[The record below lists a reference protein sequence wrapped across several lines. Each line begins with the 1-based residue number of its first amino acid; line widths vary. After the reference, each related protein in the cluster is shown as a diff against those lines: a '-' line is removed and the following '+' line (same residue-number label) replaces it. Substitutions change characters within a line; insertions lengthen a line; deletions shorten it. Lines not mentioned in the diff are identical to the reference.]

1 MLVSVGRRMSML
13 KGRVTTSL
21 QFIRSKPKP
30 YWNKSHASA
39 FCCGAPGSPGHVQ
52 VVVWWADCSAQVFLL
67 LALKEGGGLMI
78 RRLVDTK
85 GNQTIPMTT
94 SLLPKQ

>member
-1 MLVSVGRRMSML
+1 MLYRGEGCWSKSLSERALLVGVGWRMSML
-13 KGRVTTSL
+13 KGMVTTSL
-21 QFIRSKPKP
+21 QFVISKPKP

-67 LALKEGGGLMI
+67 LALKEGGGS
-78 RRLVDTK
+78 DD
-85 GNQTIPMTT
+85 
-94 SLLPKQ
+94 